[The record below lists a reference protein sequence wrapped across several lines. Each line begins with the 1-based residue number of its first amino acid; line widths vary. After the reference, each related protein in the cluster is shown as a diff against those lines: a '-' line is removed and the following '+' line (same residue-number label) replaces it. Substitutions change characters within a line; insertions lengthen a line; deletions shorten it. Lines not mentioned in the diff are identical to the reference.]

1 MTRQLMTSISASARA
16 VTAAFALMIGFAALA
31 QAQQIL
37 VMSEDRIL
45 RESTVGQHIAAELE
59 RIAEE
64 MATELEPARTAI
76 AAENE
81 ALTAETSALSEE
93 AVRQRPDLVQRL
105 QALQAQGQAYEIATR
120 RAQQELV
127 ATERAAMR
135 PVLEV
140 LQGVLREVVEQRGG
154 SILIERANVVF
165 ADQSVDITGDAI
177 TLMNQ
182 RIQTTTVNRVRLP
195 AQNAGA
201 AQQ

>member
-1 MTRQLMTSISASARA
+1 MTRQVMTSISASVRA
-16 VTAAFALMIGFAALA
+16 VTAALALVVGFAALA
-31 QAQQIL
+31 QAQEIL

-45 RESTVGQHIAAELE
+45 RESVVGQHIATELE
-59 RIAEE
+59 RISVEISA
-64 MATELEPARTAI
+64 ELEPMRAAI

-81 ALTAETSALSEE
+81 ALTAETSALSDE
-93 AVRQRPDLVQRL
+93 AVRQRPDLVQRFQEL
-105 QALQAQGQAYEIATR
+105 QGMAQGYEIATR

-127 ATERAAMR
+127 ASERAAMG

-154 SILIERANVVF
+154 IILVERSNIVF

-177 TLMNQ
+177 ALMNQ